1 MANPYNIYHICYL
14 QTNKSTACMDVG
26 TISCLLHVSVDI
38 FNSYGTQ
45 ALRPITNKWIQ
56 LGVINT
62 FDPIIFIILVIGIIL
77 WIIGIH
83 PYAIF
88 IPILFL
94 LIGYYMIR
102 FKMQSIITEQ
112 ALNQIRSKQHPVK
125 IFVIPTLK
133 FLNGE

>member
-1 MANPYNIYHICYL
+1 
-14 QTNKSTACMDVG
+14 MDVG

-83 PYAIF
+83 PYAI
-88 IPILFL
+88 LFNIVLVNWL
-94 LIGYYMIR
+94 LYDS
-102 FKMQSIITEQ
+102 F
-112 ALNQIRSKQHPVK
+112 
-125 IFVIPTLK
+125 
-133 FLNGE
+133 